1 MELAQRRRAR
11 GRSSE
16 QGGRALVAL
25 VALIGVQGA
34 GSHVLLKLQRDTQ
47 YGLGYLM
54 EERLPDDRKD
64 VRTYRLRAASF
75 SFVKL
80 A

>member
-25 VALIGVQGA
+25 IGVQGA
-34 GSHVLLKLQRDTQ
+34 DSHVLLKLQRDTQ
-47 YGLGYLM
+47 YYLT